1 MSSII
6 VLSGN
11 PRAGS
16 RTTAAAERLAAL
28 ISEVTGAAPVSTIE
42 LADSAGTVLE
52 YGNAEVAGLR
62 ARLTGARLV
71 IVATPSYK
79 GSYTGLLKG
88 FFDGYGPTS
97 LAGVATVPLV
107 VAGSPQHTTL
117 TAEIH
122 LRPLMHEVGA
132 STPLGTIAITEAELA
147 DAASLDETLREWV
160 SARLPLL
167 AVVVSPEGGVL
178 A

>member
-11 PRAGS
+11 PRGGS
-16 RTTAAAERLAAL
+16 RTTAVAERLAAL
-28 ISEVTGAAPVSTIE
+28 LSHAAAAGPASTIE
-42 LADSAGTVLE
+42 LADVAALVFDH
-52 YGNAEVAGLR
+52 GNATVAALRERVAR
-62 ARLTGARLV
+62 ARLL

-79 GSYTGLLKG
+79 GSYTGLLKA
-88 FFDGYGPTS
+88 FLDGYGPAS
-97 LAGVATVPLV
+97 LDGVAAVPLV
-107 VAGSPQHTTL
+107 IAGSPQHTIL

-132 STPLGTIAITEAELA
+132 STPLGTLALTESELA
-147 DAASLDETLREWV
+147 DAASLDETLGAWVAGRASLLATVV
-160 SARLPLL
+160 SAQ
-167 AVVVSPEGGVL
+167 AGVL